1 MAEEFVQPIKL
12 KVDDSELVAAV
23 KRFREAFGG
32 GVAGVGGNN
41 PASGLEKGMQK
52 ASKAA
57 SETAKKTK
65 DIAAGMKVA
74 TKETNGL
81 ASAFDRMKGAVT
93 GLVGAYAGFKGV
105 SALVGFGKGSIDAFV
120 SQRKQ
125 ELMLD
130 TVLRNNGMGYASKYI
145 KNQASKIQART
156 TIGDESMIAGAAEL
170 STYIKDPKRLSR
182 MMNLLADYSMGM
194 TGGAEM
200 NPQMLTNLATGL
212 GKAFDGT
219 YDSLRKKG
227 FDTSELEMI
236 TNALKLNE
244 DLKKG
249 NVKTDKKTG
258 ELKLSA
264 DDKELLKW
272 LKEHRGQNVG
282 DLKVAALERALK
294 DWKGIA
300 DEFAKTDEG
309 KIQQLKNTIGDM
321 REEIGRE
328 LLPVVGE
335 LAKSM
340 KENLPTL
347 KKLFEG
353 FKDVL
358 VSLMDAVKA
367 HTGEI
372 REFASAF
379 SDALKLF
386 SQAPVEIMG
395 FVAAMKLLGPAMRSA
410 RASALD
416 SGTGFLLLG
425 KTLKSI
431 GKGGLVAGAIW
442 GLEQIYDAAKAGIEY
457 FQHKVREL
465 DREHHHANF
474 KEAMRHVNSQIELQ
488 NKLGL
493 TDSEKAEALS
503 RLNGLPSGFDL
514 NNTRSQAAGMV
525 YNGLNSRQV
534 EWMKLE
540 FEKRSWKSKAN
551 DAMNKQNAVGQ
562 LPKPDFSDEDDMM
575 KQIRAEHAKMTKGD
589 TYNNSITVY
598 NSISADSEMTAKII
612 KEQLRFFATSQ
623 LNFTSRTAAAKAFAL

>member
-1 MAEEFVQPIKL
+1 MAKEFVQSIKL

-32 GVAGVGGNN
+32 GVAGVGNN

-93 GLVGAYAGFKGV
+93 GLVAAYAGFKGI
-105 SALVGFGKGSIDAFV
+105 SALVGFGKGSIEAFNV
-120 SQRKQ
+120 QNRAERMLEFGMRQNGTQGRSR
-125 ELMLD
+125 ELKEF
-130 TVLRNNGMGYASKYI
+130 ASLLQ
-145 KNQASKIQART
+145 KNT
-156 TIGDESMIAGAAEL
+156 MYGDEALLTAAAGWQNKIHGVEN
-170 STYIKDPKRLSR
+170 SKR
-182 MMNLLADYSMGM
+182 MMALVADYAAKS
-194 TGGAEM
+194 TGGGTVDAGTM
-200 NPQMLTNLATGL
+200 RGFSQQLMQALTGRAITLKAQGL
-212 GKAFDGT
+212 DISAIE
-219 YDSLRKKG
+219 R
-227 FDTSELEMI
+227 
-236 TNALKLNE
+236 LNE
-244 DLKKG
+244 IRRKGG
-249 NVKTDKKTG
+249 NVTEDM
-258 ELKLSA
+258 EI
-264 DDKELLKW
+264 E
-272 LKEHRGQNVG
+272 
-282 DLKVAALERALK
+282 ALEKVLAPIRGMAQE
-294 DWKGIA
+294 IA
-300 DEFAKTDEG
+300 RTDEG
-309 KIQQLKNTIGDM
+309 KIQQLKNDIGDM

-328 LLPVVGE
+328 LLPVVGD

-347 KKLFEG
+347 KKVFEG

-416 SGTGFLLLG
+416 SGKGFLLLG

-457 FQHKVREL
+457 FQHKMREY
-465 DREHHHANF
+465 DRTTHKANF
-474 KEAMRHVNSQIELQ
+474 DEAMRHVNSQIELQ
-488 NKLGL
+488 KKLGL
-493 TDSEKAEALS
+493 TEGEKAEAEA
-503 RLNGLPSGFDL
+503 RLNGLPKGFDL
-514 NNTRSQAAGMV
+514 NNTRSQAVGMV

-562 LPKPDFSDEDDMM
+562 LPKPDYSSEEELQKRID
-575 KQIRAEHAKMTKGD
+575 AENAKMTKGD
-589 TYNNSITVY
+589 TYNNNITVY

>member
-1 MAEEFVQPIKL
+1 MAEEFVQSIKL

-93 GLVGAYAGFKGV
+93 GLVAAYAGFKGI
-105 SALVGFGKGSIDAFV
+105 SALVGFGKGSIEAFNV
-120 SQRKQ
+120 QNRAERMLEFGMRQNGTQGRSR
-125 ELMLD
+125 ELKEF
-130 TVLRNNGMGYASKYI
+130 ASLI
-145 KNQASKIQART
+145 QKNT
-156 TIGDESMIAGAAEL
+156 MYGDEALLTAAAGWQNKIHGVEN
-170 STYIKDPKRLSR
+170 SKR
-182 MMNLLADYSMGM
+182 MMALVADYAAKS
-194 TGGAEM
+194 TGGGTVDAGTM
-200 NPQMLTNLATGL
+200 RGFSQQLMQALTGRAITLKAQGL
-212 GKAFDGT
+212 D
-219 YDSLRKKG
+219 
-227 FDTSELEMI
+227 I
-236 TNALKLNE
+236 TAIERLNE
-244 DLKKG
+244 IRRKG
-249 NVKTDKKTG
+249 GTVTEDM
-258 ELKLSA
+258 EI
-264 DDKELLKW
+264 E
-272 LKEHRGQNVG
+272 
-282 DLKVAALERALK
+282 ALEKVLAPIRGMAQE
-294 DWKGIA
+294 IA
-300 DEFAKTDEG
+300 RTDEG
-309 KIQQLKNTIGDM
+309 KIQQLKNDIGDM

-347 KKLFEG
+347 KKVFEG

-358 VSLMDAVKA
+358 VSLMDALKA

-410 RASALD
+410 RTSALD

-442 GLEQIYDAAKAGIEY
+442 GLEQIYDAAKAGVEY

-488 NKLGL
+488 KKLGL
-493 TDSEKAEALS
+493 TEGEKAEAEA
-503 RLNGLPSGFDL
+503 RLNGLPKGFDI
-514 NNTRSQAAGMV
+514 NNTRSQAVGMV

-562 LPKPDFSDEDDMM
+562 LHKPDVSDEDDMM
-575 KQIRAEHAKMTKGD
+575 KQIRAEQAKMTKGD
-589 TYNNSITVY
+589 TYNNNITVY
-598 NSISADSEMTAKII
+598 NSISSDSEMTAKII

>member
-1 MAEEFVQPIKL
+1 MAEEFVQSIKL

-41 PASGLEKGMQK
+41 PASGLENGMQK

-93 GLVGAYAGFKGV
+93 GLVAAYAGFKGI
-105 SALVGFGKGSIDAFV
+105 SALVGFGRGSIDAFNV
-120 SQRKQ
+120 QNRA
-125 ELMLD
+125 ERMLEFGM
-130 TVLRNNGMGYASKYI
+130 RQNGT
-145 KNQASKIQART
+145 QARSRELKEFASLIQKNT
-156 TIGDESMIAGAAEL
+156 MYGDEALLTAAAGWQNKIHGVENSKRMMALVADYAAKSTGGGTVDAGAMRGFSQQLMQAL
-170 STYIKDPKRLSR
+170 
-182 MMNLLADYSMGM
+182 
-194 TGGAEM
+194 TGRAITLKA
-200 NPQMLTNLATGL
+200 QGL
-212 GKAFDGT
+212 DISAI
-219 YDSLRKKG
+219 
-227 FDTSELEMI
+227 EQ
-236 TNALKLNE
+236 LNE
-244 DLKKG
+244 IRRKGG
-249 NVKTDKKTG
+249 NVTEDM
-258 ELKLSA
+258 EI
-264 DDKELLKW
+264 E
-272 LKEHRGQNVG
+272 
-282 DLKVAALERALK
+282 ALEKVLAPIRGMAQE
-294 DWKGIA
+294 I
-300 DEFAKTDEG
+300 AKTDEG
-309 KIQQLKNTIGDM
+309 KIQQLKNDIGDM

-347 KKLFEG
+347 KKVFEG

-395 FVAAMKLLGPAMRSA
+395 FVAAMKLLGPAMRAA

-416 SGTGFLLLG
+416 TGTGFVLLG
-425 KTLKSI
+425 KTLKNI

-457 FQHKVREL
+457 FQHKMREY
-465 DREHHHANF
+465 DRTTHKANF
-474 KEAMRHVNSQIELQ
+474 DETMRHVNSQIELQ
-488 NKLGL
+488 KKLGL
-493 TDSEKAEALS
+493 TEGEKAEAEA
-503 RLNGLPSGFDL
+503 RLNGLPKGFDL
-514 NNTRSQAAGMV
+514 NNTRSQAVGMV

-551 DAMNKQNAVGQ
+551 DSMNKQNAVGQ
-562 LPKPDFSDEDDMM
+562 LHKPDYSSEEELQKMID
-575 KQIRAEHAKMTKGD
+575 AENAKMTKGD
-589 TYNNSITVY
+589 TYNNNITVY
-598 NSISADSEMTAKII
+598 NNISADSEMTAKII

>member
-1 MAEEFVQPIKL
+1 MAEEFVQSIKL

-57 SETAKKTK
+57 SEAARQAKN
-65 DIAAGMKVA
+65 ISSGMKEA
-74 TKETNGL
+74 TRETNGL
-81 ASAFDRMKGAVT
+81 TSAFNSMKGAVT
-93 GLVGAYAGFKGV
+93 GLVAAYAGFKGI
-105 SALVGFGKGSIDAFV
+105 SALVGFGRGSIDAFNV
-120 SQRKQ
+120 QNRA
-125 ELMLD
+125 ERMLEFGM
-130 TVLRNNGMGYASKYI
+130 RQNGT
-145 KNQASKIQART
+145 QARSRELKEFASLLQKNT
-156 TIGDESMIAGAAEL
+156 MYGDEALLTAAAGWQNKIHGVEN
-170 STYIKDPKRLSR
+170 SKR
-182 MMNLLADYSMGM
+182 MMALVADYAAKS
-194 TGGAEM
+194 TGGGTVDAGTM
-200 NPQMLTNLATGL
+200 RGFSQQLMQALAGRAITLKAQGL
-212 GKAFDGT
+212 DI
-219 YDSLRKKG
+219 
-227 FDTSELEMI
+227 SEIER
-236 TNALKLNE
+236 LNE
-244 DLKKG
+244 IRRKG
-249 NVKTDKKTG
+249 GTVTEDM
-258 ELKLSA
+258 EI
-264 DDKELLKW
+264 E
-272 LKEHRGQNVG
+272 
-282 DLKVAALERALK
+282 ALEKVLAPIRGMAQE
-294 DWKGIA
+294 IA
-300 DEFAKTDEG
+300 RTDEG
-309 KIQQLKNTIGDM
+309 KIQQLKNDIGDM
-321 REEIGRE
+321 REEIGRQ

-358 VSLMDAVKA
+358 ISLMDAVKA

-442 GLEQIYDAAKAGIEY
+442 GLEQVYDAAKAGIEY

-474 KEAMRHVNSQIELQ
+474 NEAMRHVNSQIELQ
-488 NKLGL
+488 KKLGL
-493 TDSEKAEALS
+493 TEGEKAEAEA
-503 RLNGLPSGFDL
+503 RLNGLPKGFDL
-514 NNTRSQAAGMV
+514 NNTRSQAVGMV

-562 LPKPDFSDEDDMM
+562 LRKPDFSDEDDTM
-575 KQIRAEHAKMTKGD
+575 KQIRAEQAKMTKGD
-589 TYNNSITVY
+589 TYNNNITVY

>member
-1 MAEEFVQPIKL
+1 MAEEFVQSIKL

-23 KRFREAFGG
+23 KRFREALGG
-32 GVAGVGGNN
+32 GIAGVGGNN

-57 SETAKKTK
+57 SETAKKTR

-93 GLVGAYAGFKGV
+93 GLVAAYAGFKGI
-105 SALVGFGKGSIDAFV
+105 SALVGFGKGSIEAFNV
-120 SQRKQ
+120 QNRAERMLEFGMRQNGTQGRSR
-125 ELMLD
+125 ELKEF
-130 TVLRNNGMGYASKYI
+130 ASLI
-145 KNQASKIQART
+145 QKNT
-156 TIGDESMIAGAAEL
+156 MYGDEALLTAAAGWQNKIHGVEN
-170 STYIKDPKRLSR
+170 SKR
-182 MMNLLADYSMGM
+182 MMALVADYAAKS
-194 TGGAEM
+194 TGGGTVDAGTM
-200 NPQMLTNLATGL
+200 RGFSQQLMQALTGRAITLKAQGL
-212 GKAFDGT
+212 DISAIE
-219 YDSLRKKG
+219 R
-227 FDTSELEMI
+227 
-236 TNALKLNE
+236 LNE
-244 DLKKG
+244 IRRKG
-249 NVKTDKKTG
+249 GTVTEDM
-258 ELKLSA
+258 EV
-264 DDKELLKW
+264 E
-272 LKEHRGQNVG
+272 
-282 DLKVAALERALK
+282 ALENVLAPIRGMAQE
-294 DWKGIA
+294 IA
-300 DEFAKTDEG
+300 RTDEG
-309 KIQQLKNTIGDM
+309 KIQQLKNDIGDM

-328 LLPVVGE
+328 LLPVVGD
-335 LAKSM
+335 LAKST

-347 KKLFEG
+347 KKVFEG

-367 HTGEI
+367 HTGET

-442 GLEQIYDAAKAGIEY
+442 GLEQIYKAAKTTMELATEKSKEY
-457 FQHKVREL
+457 
-465 DREHHHANF
+465 DRTTHNANF
-474 KEAMRHVNSQIELQ
+474 DEEMRYVRSAQQKQ
-488 NKLGL
+488 NEIGL

-514 NNTRSQAAGMV
+514 NNTRSLSAGMV
-525 YNGLNSRQV
+525 FRGLSSRQID
-534 EWMKLE
+534 WMRLE
-540 FEKRSWKSKAN
+540 FEKRSRKAK
-551 DAMNKQNAVGQ
+551 AQGHMHEMNRVGSV
-562 LPKPDFSDEDDMM
+562 PKADFSEEDVIS
-575 KQIRAEHAKMTKGD
+575 KQIAAEQVKMSKGD
-589 TYNNSITVY
+589 TYNNNITVY
-598 NSISADSEMTAKII
+598 NNITADSEMTAKII
-612 KEQLRFFATSQ
+612 KEKLRFFATSQ

>member
-57 SETAKKTK
+57 SEAARQAKN
-65 DIAAGMKVA
+65 ISSGMKEA
-74 TKETNGL
+74 TRETNGL
-81 ASAFDRMKGAVT
+81 TSAFNSMKGAVT
-93 GLVGAYAGFKGV
+93 GLVAAYAGFKGI
-105 SALVGFGKGSIDAFV
+105 SALVGFGRGSIDAFNV
-120 SQRKQ
+120 QNRA
-125 ELMLD
+125 ERMLEFGM
-130 TVLRNNGMGYASKYI
+130 RQNGT
-145 KNQASKIQART
+145 QARSRELKEFASLLQKNT
-156 TIGDESMIAGAAEL
+156 LYGDEAMLSAAAGWQNKIRGVEN
-170 STYIKDPKRLSR
+170 SKR
-182 MMNLLADYSMGM
+182 MMALVADYAAKS
-194 TGGAEM
+194 TGGGTVDAGTM
-200 NPQMLTNLATGL
+200 RGFSQQLMQALTGRAITLKAQGL
-212 GKAFDGT
+212 DISAIE
-219 YDSLRKKG
+219 R
-227 FDTSELEMI
+227 
-236 TNALKLNE
+236 LNE
-244 DLKKG
+244 IRRKG
-249 NVKTDKKTG
+249 GTVTEDM
-258 ELKLSA
+258 EI
-264 DDKELLKW
+264 E
-272 LKEHRGQNVG
+272 
-282 DLKVAALERALK
+282 ALEKVLAPIRGMAQE
-294 DWKGIA
+294 I
-300 DEFAKTDEG
+300 AKTDEG
-309 KIQQLKNTIGDM
+309 KIQQLKNDIGDM

-335 LAKSM
+335 LAKTM

-395 FVAAMKLLGPAMRSA
+395 FVAAMKLLGQAMRSA

-457 FQHKVREL
+457 FQHKMREY
-465 DREHHHANF
+465 DRTTHNANF
-474 KEAMRHVNSQIELQ
+474 DEAMRHVNSQIELQ
-488 NKLGL
+488 KKLGL
-493 TDSEKAEALS
+493 TEGEKAEAEA
-503 RLNGLPSGFDL
+503 RLNGLPKGFDL
-514 NNTRSQAAGMV
+514 NNTRSQAVGMV

-540 FEKRSWKSKAN
+540 FDKRSWNSKAN

-562 LPKPDFSDEDDMM
+562 LPKPDYSSEEELQKRID
-575 KQIRAEHAKMTKGD
+575 AENAKMTKGD
-589 TYNNSITVY
+589 TYNNNITVY

-623 LNFTSRTAAAKAFAL
+623 LNFTSRTAAAKALAL

>member
-93 GLVGAYAGFKGV
+93 GLVAAYAGFKGI
-105 SALVGFGKGSIDAFV
+105 SALVGFGKGSIEAFNV
-120 SQRKQ
+120 QNRAERMLEFGMRQNGTQGRSR
-125 ELMLD
+125 ELKEF
-130 TVLRNNGMGYASKYI
+130 ASLI
-145 KNQASKIQART
+145 QKNT
-156 TIGDESMIAGAAEL
+156 MYGDEALLTAAAGWQNKIHGVKN
-170 STYIKDPKRLSR
+170 SKR
-182 MMNLLADYSMGM
+182 MMALVADYAAKS
-194 TGGAEM
+194 TGGGAVDAGTM
-200 NPQMLTNLATGL
+200 RGFSQQLMQALTGRAITLKAQGL
-212 GKAFDGT
+212 DISAIE
-219 YDSLRKKG
+219 R
-227 FDTSELEMI
+227 
-236 TNALKLNE
+236 LNE
-244 DLKKG
+244 IRRKG
-249 NVKTDKKTG
+249 GTVTEDM
-258 ELKLSA
+258 EI
-264 DDKELLKW
+264 E
-272 LKEHRGQNVG
+272 
-282 DLKVAALERALK
+282 ALEKVLAPIRGMAQE
-294 DWKGIA
+294 IA
-300 DEFAKTDEG
+300 RTDEG
-309 KIQQLKNTIGDM
+309 KIQQLKNDIGDM

-328 LLPVVGE
+328 LLPVVGD
-335 LAKSM
+335 LAKST

-347 KKLFEG
+347 KKVFEG

-372 REFASAF
+372 SEFASAF

-442 GLEQIYDAAKAGIEY
+442 GLEQIYDAAKTTMELATEKSREY
-457 FQHKVREL
+457 KRTTHKSDFDE
-465 DREHHHANF
+465 AN
-474 KEAMRHVNSQIELQ
+474 RHVQSQIEYQ
-488 NKLGL
+488 KALGL
-493 TDSEKAEALS
+493 SENEKAEVLA
-503 RLNGLPSGFDL
+503 RMNGIGQNIDL
-514 NNTRSQAAGMV
+514 QNVRNPAVGML
-525 YNGLNSRQV
+525 YNGLTENQRS
-534 EWMKLE
+534 WMKHE
-540 FEKRSWKSKAN
+540 FEKRKYMAKRQA
-551 DAMNKQNAVGQ
+551 AMNAMNAVGQ
-562 LPKPDFSDEDDMM
+562 LPKPDYSSEEELQKRID
-575 KQIRAEHAKMTKGD
+575 AENAKMTKGD
-589 TYNNSITVY
+589 TYNNNITVY

>member
-1 MAEEFVQPIKL
+1 MAEEFVQSIKL

-41 PASGLEKGMQK
+41 PAAGLEKGMKK

-57 SETAKKTK
+57 SEAARQAKN
-65 DIAAGMKVA
+65 ISSGMKEA
-74 TKETNGL
+74 TRETNGL

-93 GLVGAYAGFKGV
+93 GLVAAYAGFKGI
-105 SALVGFGKGSIDAFV
+105 SALVGFGRGSIDAFV
-120 SQRKQ
+120 TQRKQ
-125 ELMLD
+125 EQMLD
-130 TVLRNNGMGYASKYI
+130 TVLRNNGMGNASKFI
-145 KNQASKIQART
+145 KLRASQIQKRT
-156 TIGDESMIAGAAEL
+156 TIGDEAMLAGAAEL
-170 STYIKDPKRLSR
+170 STFVKDPRKLSR

-200 NPQMLTNLATGL
+200 NPQMLSNLATGL

-219 YDSLRKKG
+219 FDSLRKKG
-227 FDTSELEMI
+227 FDTSELETI
-236 TNALKLNE
+236 SNALKLNE
-244 DLKKG
+244 ALKKG
-249 NVKTDKKTG
+249 EIKTDKKTG

-272 LKEHRGQNVG
+272 LKDHNGQDVEE
-282 DLKVAALERALK
+282 LKIAALEKAMA
-294 DWKGIA
+294 DWKGLA

-309 KIQQLKNTIGDM
+309 KIQQLKNDIGDM

-347 KKLFEG
+347 KKVFEG

-358 VSLMDAVKA
+358 VSLMETVKA

-425 KTLKSI
+425 KTLKNI

-465 DREHHHANF
+465 DRTTHESNF
-474 KEAMRHVNSQIELQ
+474 NEEMRYVRSAQQMQNEL
-488 NKLGL
+488 KL
-493 TDSEKAEALS
+493 SEKEKAEVLS
-503 RLNGLPSGFDL
+503 RVEGVDPNINTQNVRDPAVAMLFKGLTE
-514 NNTRSQAAGMV
+514 NQRS
-525 YNGLNSRQV
+525 
-534 EWMKLE
+534 WMTYE
-540 FEKRSWKSKAN
+540 FEKRKHKSKALGHMN
-551 DAMNKQNAVGQ
+551 DMNKVGQ
-562 LPKPDFSDEDDMM
+562 LPKPDFSTEDELE
-575 KQIRAEHAKMTKGD
+575 KQLKAESAKMTKGD
-589 TYNNSITVY
+589 TYNNNITVY

>member
-1 MAEEFVQPIKL
+1 MAEEFVQSIKL

-57 SETAKKTK
+57 SEAARQTK
-65 DIAAGMKVA
+65 NISSGMKEA
-74 TKETNGL
+74 TRETNGL
-81 ASAFDRMKGAVT
+81 TSAFNSMKGAVT
-93 GLVGAYAGFKGV
+93 GLVAAYAGFKGI
-105 SALVGFGKGSIDAFV
+105 SALVGFGKGSIDAFNV
-120 SQRKQ
+120 QNRA
-125 ELMLD
+125 ERMLEFGM
-130 TVLRNNGMGYASKYI
+130 RQNGT
-145 KNQASKIQART
+145 QARSRELKEFASLIQKNT
-156 TIGDESMIAGAAEL
+156 MYGDEALLTAAAGWQNKIHGVEN
-170 STYIKDPKRLSR
+170 SKR
-182 MMNLLADYSMGM
+182 MMALVADYAAKS
-194 TGGAEM
+194 TGGGTVDAGTM
-200 NPQMLTNLATGL
+200 RGFSQQLMQALTGRAITLKAQGL
-212 GKAFDGT
+212 DISAIE
-219 YDSLRKKG
+219 R
-227 FDTSELEMI
+227 
-236 TNALKLNE
+236 LNE
-244 DLKKG
+244 IRRKG
-249 NVKTDKKTG
+249 GTVTEDM
-258 ELKLSA
+258 EI
-264 DDKELLKW
+264 E
-272 LKEHRGQNVG
+272 
-282 DLKVAALERALK
+282 ALEKVLAPIRGMAQE
-294 DWKGIA
+294 IA
-300 DEFAKTDEG
+300 RTDEG
-309 KIQQLKNTIGDM
+309 KIQQLKNDIGDM

-347 KKLFEG
+347 KKVFEG

-358 VSLMDAVKA
+358 VSLMEAVKA

-457 FQHKVREL
+457 FQHKMREY
-465 DREHHHANF
+465 DRTTHNANF
-474 KEAMRHVNSQIELQ
+474 DEAMRHVNSQIELQ
-488 NKLGL
+488 KKLGL
-493 TDSEKAEALS
+493 TEGEKAEAEA
-503 RLNGLPSGFDL
+503 RLNGLPKGFDL
-514 NNTRSQAAGMV
+514 NNTRSQAVGMV

-540 FEKRSWKSKAN
+540 FDKRSWKSKAN

-562 LPKPDFSDEDDMM
+562 LPKPDYSSEEELQKRID
-575 KQIRAEHAKMTKGD
+575 AENAKMTKGD
-589 TYNNSITVY
+589 TYNNNITVY

>member
-1 MAEEFVQPIKL
+1 MRGFSQQLMQALTGRAITL
-12 KVDDSELVAAV
+12 KAQGLDISAIERLNDIRRKGGTVTEDMEI
-23 KRFREAFGG
+23 EA
-32 GVAGVGGNN
+32 
-41 PASGLEKGMQK
+41 LEKVLAPIRGMAQ
-52 ASKAA
+52 
-57 SETAKKTK
+57 E
-65 DIAAGMKVA
+65 IA
-74 TKETNGL
+74 
-81 ASAFDRMKGAVT
+81 R
-93 GLVGAYAGFKGV
+93 
-105 SALVGFGKGSIDAFV
+105 
-120 SQRKQ
+120 
-125 ELMLD
+125 
-130 TVLRNNGMGYASKYI
+130 
-145 KNQASKIQART
+145 
-156 TIGDESMIAGAAEL
+156 
-170 STYIKDPKRLSR
+170 
-182 MMNLLADYSMGM
+182 
-194 TGGAEM
+194 
-200 NPQMLTNLATGL
+200 
-212 GKAFDGT
+212 
-219 YDSLRKKG
+219 
-227 FDTSELEMI
+227 
-236 TNALKLNE
+236 
-244 DLKKG
+244 
-249 NVKTDKKTG
+249 
-258 ELKLSA
+258 
-264 DDKELLKW
+264 
-272 LKEHRGQNVG
+272 
-282 DLKVAALERALK
+282 
-294 DWKGIA
+294 
-300 DEFAKTDEG
+300 TDEG
-309 KIQQLKNTIGDM
+309 KIQQLKNDIGDM

-340 KENLPTL
+340 KENIPTL

-395 FVAAMKLLGPAMRSA
+395 FVAAMKLLGPAMRAA

-416 SGTGFLLLG
+416 SGTGFVLLG

-457 FQHKVREL
+457 FQHKMREY
-465 DREHHHANF
+465 DRTTHKANF
-474 KEAMRHVNSQIELQ
+474 DEAMRHVNSQIELQ
-488 NKLGL
+488 KKLGL
-493 TDSEKAEALS
+493 TEGEKAEAEA
-503 RLNGLPSGFDL
+503 RLNGLPKGFDL
-514 NNTRSQAAGMV
+514 NNTRSQAVGMV

-562 LPKPDFSDEDDMM
+562 LPKPDYSSEEELQKRID
-575 KQIRAEHAKMTKGD
+575 AENAKMTKGD
-589 TYNNSITVY
+589 TYNNNITVY

>member
-1 MAEEFVQPIKL
+1 MAEEFVQSIKL

-41 PASGLEKGMQK
+41 PAAGLEKGMQK

-57 SETAKKTK
+57 SEAARQAKN
-65 DIAAGMKVA
+65 ISSGMKEA
-74 TKETNGL
+74 TRETNGL
-81 ASAFDRMKGAVT
+81 TSAFNSMKGAVT
-93 GLVGAYAGFKGV
+93 GLVAAYAGFKGI
-105 SALVGFGKGSIDAFV
+105 SALVGFGRGSIDAFV
-120 SQRKQ
+120 TQRKQ
-125 ELMLD
+125 EQMLD
-130 TVLRNNGMGYASKYI
+130 TVLRNNGMGNASKFI
-145 KNQASKIQART
+145 KLRASQIQKRT
-156 TIGDESMIAGAAEL
+156 TIGDEAMLAGAAEL
-170 STYIKDPKRLSR
+170 STFVKDPRKLSR

-200 NPQMLTNLATGL
+200 NPQMLSNLATGL

-219 YDSLRKKG
+219 FDSLRKKG
-227 FDTSELEMI
+227 FDTSELETI
-236 TNALKLNE
+236 SNALKLNE
-244 DLKKG
+244 ALKKG
-249 NVKTDKKTG
+249 EIKTDKKTG

-272 LKEHRGQNVG
+272 LKDHKGQDVEE
-282 DLKVAALERALK
+282 LKIAALEKAMA
-294 DWKGIA
+294 DWKGLA

-309 KIQQLKNTIGDM
+309 KIQQLKNDIGNM

-335 LAKSM
+335 LAKTM

-347 KKLFEG
+347 KKMFEG

-358 VSLMDAVKA
+358 VSLMETVKA

-442 GLEQIYDAAKAGIEY
+442 GLEQIYKAAKTTQELAIEKSREGKSTT
-457 FQHKVREL
+457 HKSDFDE
-465 DREHHHANF
+465 AN
-474 KEAMRHVNSQIELQ
+474 RHVLSQIEYQKAL
-488 NKLGL
+488 NLSDK
-493 TDSEKAEALS
+493 EKAEVMARVASVGPNVNLQKARDPALG
-503 RLNGLPSGFDL
+503 RLYS
-514 NNTRSQAAGMV
+514 
-525 YNGLNSRQV
+525 GLNENQRS
-534 EWMKLE
+534 WMKHE
-540 FEKRSWKSKAN
+540 FEKRKYMAQRQAAMN
-551 DAMNKQNAVGQ
+551 AMNKVGQ
-562 LPKPDFSDEDDMM
+562 LPKPDSSDEDDMM
-575 KQIRAEHAKMTKGD
+575 KQIRAEQAKLTKGD
-589 TYNNSITVY
+589 TYNNNITVY

-612 KEQLRFFATSQ
+612 KEQLRVFATSQ

>member
-1 MAEEFVQPIKL
+1 MAEEFVQSIKL

-57 SETAKKTK
+57 SEAARQAKN
-65 DIAAGMKVA
+65 ISSGMKEA
-74 TKETNGL
+74 TRETNGL
-81 ASAFDRMKGAVT
+81 TSAFNSMKGAVT
-93 GLVGAYAGFKGV
+93 GLVAAYAGFKGI
-105 SALVGFGKGSIDAFV
+105 SALVGFGRGSIDAFNV
-120 SQRKQ
+120 QNRA
-125 ELMLD
+125 ERMLEFGM
-130 TVLRNNGMGYASKYI
+130 RQNGT
-145 KNQASKIQART
+145 QARSRELKEFASLIQKNT
-156 TIGDESMIAGAAEL
+156 MYGDEALLTAAAGWQNKIHGVEN
-170 STYIKDPKRLSR
+170 SKR
-182 MMNLLADYSMGM
+182 MMALVADYAAKS
-194 TGGAEM
+194 TGGGTVDAGTM
-200 NPQMLTNLATGL
+200 RGFSQQLMQALTGRAITLKAQGL
-212 GKAFDGT
+212 DISAIE
-219 YDSLRKKG
+219 R
-227 FDTSELEMI
+227 
-236 TNALKLNE
+236 LNE
-244 DLKKG
+244 IRRKG
-249 NVKTDKKTG
+249 GTVTEDM
-258 ELKLSA
+258 EI
-264 DDKELLKW
+264 E
-272 LKEHRGQNVG
+272 
-282 DLKVAALERALK
+282 ALEKVLAPIRGMAQE
-294 DWKGIA
+294 IA
-300 DEFAKTDEG
+300 RTDEG
-309 KIQQLKNTIGDM
+309 KIQQLKNDIGDM

-358 VSLMDAVKA
+358 ISLMDAVKA

-416 SGTGFLLLG
+416 SGTGFVLLG
-425 KTLKSI
+425 KTLKNI

-442 GLEQIYDAAKAGIEY
+442 GLEQVYDAAKAGIEY

-493 TDSEKAEALS
+493 NDSEKAEALS

-525 YNGLNSRQV
+525 FQGLNDKQR

-540 FEKRSWKSKAN
+540 FDKRSWKSKAN

-575 KQIRAEHAKMTKGD
+575 KQIRAEQAKMTKGD

>member
-1 MAEEFVQPIKL
+1 MAEEFVQSIKL

-41 PASGLEKGMQK
+41 PASGLENGMQK
-52 ASKAA
+52 AGKAA

-81 ASAFDRMKGAVT
+81 ASAFDRMKGSVT
-93 GLVGAYAGFKGV
+93 GLVAAYAGFKGI
-105 SALVGFGKGSIDAFV
+105 SALVGFGKGSIDAFNV
-120 SQRKQ
+120 QNRA
-125 ELMLD
+125 ERMLEFGM
-130 TVLRNNGMGYASKYI
+130 RQNGT
-145 KNQASKIQART
+145 QAR
-156 TIGDESMIAGAAEL
+156 S
-170 STYIKDPKRLSR
+170 
-182 MMNLLADYSMGM
+182 
-194 TGGAEM
+194 
-200 NPQMLTNLATGL
+200 
-212 GKAFDGT
+212 
-219 YDSLRKKG
+219 
-227 FDTSELEMI
+227 
-236 TNALKLNE
+236 
-244 DLKKG
+244 
-249 NVKTDKKTG
+249 G
-258 ELKLSA
+258 ELKDFASLIQKNTMYGDEAMLSA
-264 DDKELLKW
+264 AAGWQNKIRGVENSKRMMALVADYAAKSTGGGTVDAASMRGFSQQLIQALAGRATTLKAQG
-272 LKEHRGQNVG
+272 LDISAIEQLNDIRRMGGTVTE
-282 DLKVAALERALK
+282 DMEVAALEKALAPIR
-294 DWKGIA
+294 GIA
-300 DEFAKTDEG
+300 SELAKTDEG
-309 KIQQLKNTIGDM
+309 KIQQLKNDIGDM

-358 VSLMDAVKA
+358 VSLMETVKA

-386 SQAPVEIMG
+386 SKAPVEIMG

-442 GLEQIYDAAKAGIEY
+442 GLEQVYDAAKAGIEY

-465 DREHHHANF
+465 DREHHQANF
-474 KEAMRHVNSQIELQ
+474 NEAMRHVNSQIELQ
-488 NKLGL
+488 KKLGL
-493 TDSEKAEALS
+493 TEGEKAEAEA
-503 RLNGLPSGFDL
+503 RLNGLPKGFDL
-514 NNTRSQAAGMV
+514 NNTRSQAVGMV

-562 LPKPDFSDEDDMM
+562 LPKPDFSDEDDTM
-575 KQIRAEHAKMTKGD
+575 KQIRAEQAKMTKGD
-589 TYNNSITVY
+589 TYNNNITVY

-623 LNFTSRTAAAKAFAL
+623 LNFTSRTAAAKAFAQ

>member
-32 GVAGVGGNN
+32 GVAGAGGNN

-57 SETAKKTK
+57 SEAARQAKN
-65 DIAAGMKVA
+65 ISSGMKEA
-74 TKETNGL
+74 TRETNGL
-81 ASAFDRMKGAVT
+81 TSAFNSMKGAVT
-93 GLVGAYAGFKGV
+93 GLVAAYAGFKGI
-105 SALVGFGKGSIDAFV
+105 SALVGFGRGSIDAFNV
-120 SQRKQ
+120 QNRA
-125 ELMLD
+125 ERMLEFGM
-130 TVLRNNGMGYASKYI
+130 RQNGT
-145 KNQASKIQART
+145 QARSRELKEFASLLQKNT
-156 TIGDESMIAGAAEL
+156 MYGDEALLTAAAGWQNKIHGVEN
-170 STYIKDPKRLSR
+170 SKR
-182 MMNLLADYSMGM
+182 MMALVADYAAKS
-194 TGGAEM
+194 TGGGTVDAGTM
-200 NPQMLTNLATGL
+200 RGFSQQLMQALAGRAITLKAQGL
-212 GKAFDGT
+212 DISAIE
-219 YDSLRKKG
+219 R
-227 FDTSELEMI
+227 
-236 TNALKLNE
+236 LNE
-244 DLKKG
+244 IRRKG
-249 NVKTDKKTG
+249 GTVTEDM
-258 ELKLSA
+258 EI
-264 DDKELLKW
+264 E
-272 LKEHRGQNVG
+272 
-282 DLKVAALERALK
+282 ALEKVLAPIRGMAQE
-294 DWKGIA
+294 IA
-300 DEFAKTDEG
+300 RTDEG
-309 KIQQLKNTIGDM
+309 KIQQLKNDIGDM

-347 KKLFEG
+347 KKMFEG

-358 VSLMDAVKA
+358 ISLMDAVKA

-442 GLEQIYDAAKAGIEY
+442 GLEQVYDAAKAGIEY

-465 DREHHHANF
+465 DREHHQANF
-474 KEAMRHVNSQIELQ
+474 NEAMRHVNSQIELQ
-488 NKLGL
+488 KKLGL
-493 TDSEKAEALS
+493 TEGEKAEAEA
-503 RLNGLPSGFDL
+503 RLNGLPKGFDL
-514 NNTRSQAAGMV
+514 NNTRSQAVGMV

-562 LPKPDFSDEDDMM
+562 LPKPDFSDEDDTM
-575 KQIRAEHAKMTKGD
+575 KQIRAEQAKMTKGD
-589 TYNNSITVY
+589 TYNNNITVY

-623 LNFTSRTAAAKAFAL
+623 LNFTSRTAAAKAFAQ

>member
-1 MAEEFVQPIKL
+1 MAEEFVQSIKL

-93 GLVGAYAGFKGV
+93 GLVAAYAGFKGI
-105 SALVGFGKGSIDAFV
+105 SALVGFGRGSIEAFNV
-120 SQRKQ
+120 QNRAERMLEFGMRQNGTQGRSR
-125 ELMLD
+125 ELKEF
-130 TVLRNNGMGYASKYI
+130 ASLI
-145 KNQASKIQART
+145 QKNT
-156 TIGDESMIAGAAEL
+156 MYGDEALLTAAAGWQNKIHGVEN
-170 STYIKDPKRLSR
+170 SKR
-182 MMNLLADYSMGM
+182 MMALVADYAAKS
-194 TGGAEM
+194 TGGGTVDAGTM
-200 NPQMLTNLATGL
+200 RGFSQQLMQALTGRAITLKAQGL
-212 GKAFDGT
+212 DISAIE
-219 YDSLRKKG
+219 R
-227 FDTSELEMI
+227 
-236 TNALKLNE
+236 LNE
-244 DLKKG
+244 IRRNGGTVTEDME
-249 NVKTDKKTG
+249 V
-258 ELKLSA
+258 E
-264 DDKELLKW
+264 
-272 LKEHRGQNVG
+272 
-282 DLKVAALERALK
+282 ALENVLAPIRGMAQE
-294 DWKGIA
+294 IA
-300 DEFAKTDEG
+300 RTDEG
-309 KIQQLKNTIGDM
+309 KIQQLKNDIGDM
-321 REEIGRE
+321 REDIGRE
-328 LLPVVGE
+328 LLPVVGD
-335 LAKSM
+335 LAKST

-347 KKLFEG
+347 KKVFEG

-442 GLEQIYDAAKAGIEY
+442 GLEQIYKAAKTTMELATEKSKEY
-457 FQHKVREL
+457 
-465 DREHHHANF
+465 DRTTHNANF
-474 KEAMRHVNSQIELQ
+474 DEEMRYVRSAQQKQ
-488 NKLGL
+488 NEIGL

-514 NNTRSQAAGMV
+514 NNTRSLSAGMV
-525 YNGLNSRQV
+525 FRGLSSRQID
-534 EWMKLE
+534 WMRLE
-540 FEKRSWKSKAN
+540 FEKRSRKAK
-551 DAMNKQNAVGQ
+551 AQGHMHEMNRVGSV
-562 LPKPDFSDEDDMM
+562 PKADLSEEDVIS
-575 KQIRAEHAKMTKGD
+575 KQIAAEQAKMSKGD
-589 TYNNSITVY
+589 TYNNNITVY
-598 NSISADSEMTAKII
+598 NNITADSEMTAKII
-612 KEQLRFFATSQ
+612 KEKLRFFATSQ